1 MNKTNSKLF
10 IKSNIYSN
18 SINRNKEDENIDKL
32 ISISIK
38 LNEEYSKFKK
48 LINEPNHKT
57 ENQCYLIKK
66 NFIESIEDILYFKEI
81 NDIIN
86 QKGQLL
92 KSCQNEKEK
101 IEKIKKE
108 IKSETIKSLKELD
121 KQNID
126 YELKSKELLGFNLPK
141 ILISEKSN
149 NAFYYEECTLI
160 SRDILE

>member
-10 IKSNIYSN
+10 RKSNIYSN

-48 LINEPNHKT
+48 LINEQNHKT

-66 NFIESIEDILYFKEI
+66 NFIESIEYILSFKEI
-81 NDIIN
+81 DDIIN

-92 KSCQNEKEK
+92 K
-101 IEKIKKE
+101 
-108 IKSETIKSLKELD
+108 
-121 KQNID
+121 
-126 YELKSKELLGFNLPK
+126 
-141 ILISEKSN
+141 
-149 NAFYYEECTLI
+149 
-160 SRDILE
+160 